1 MKRNRLITLAGG
13 ALVGVA
19 LFGLLPG
26 GTVRGV
32 TPRAA
37 AIMYCFPG
45 VYVNSSADMVVKY
58 AEISSGPTIAMGT
71 PCAEAVATL
80 LNAGFAITAVSMPDY
95 QNFLYSFAK

>member
-37 AIMYCFPG
+37 AISFCFQWAAF
-45 VYVNSSADMVVKY
+45 NSSARTRRH
-58 AEISSGPTIAMGT
+58 SFCSGVRRAGPVRRLGLSPEVAMTIAYNRKFSIST
-71 PCAEAVATL
+71 D
-80 LNAGFAITAVSMPDY
+80 S
-95 QNFLYSFAK
+95 Q